1 MNLFNKELEKLKD
14 EKPNQLFSGE
24 VAFKLYDTYGFPLDL
39 TQDMLRENGF
49 GVDVD
54 SFEICMKAQK
64 EQAKANWK
72 GSGDSVKEGDFK
84 LLLSEFGVNEF
95 VGYEKTEAQSRILA
109 LLDANLQRVESI
121 KKTKWALSC
130 LIGRPFI
137 QNPVVLW
144 EIKVC

>member
-1 MNLFNKELEKLKD
+1 MKRLKRILT
-14 EKPNQLFSGE
+14 PLPCIQLFSGE

-54 SFEICMKAQK
+54 SFEICMKSQK

-95 VGYEKTEAQSRILA
+95 VGYEKRRNGLYLA
-109 LLDANLQRVESI
+109 
-121 KKTKWALSC
+121 
-130 LIGRPFI
+130 
-137 QNPVVLW
+137 
-144 EIKVC
+144 